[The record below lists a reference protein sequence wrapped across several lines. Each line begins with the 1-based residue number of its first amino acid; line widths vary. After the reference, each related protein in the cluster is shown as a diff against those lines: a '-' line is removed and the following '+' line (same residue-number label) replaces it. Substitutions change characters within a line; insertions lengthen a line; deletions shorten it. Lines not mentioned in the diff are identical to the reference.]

1 MSKWCFN
8 ITAWWNKS
16 CRRLF
21 HTFSAM
27 MNSNMQIWGLCT
39 ASELLLIQ
47 LTTWLAELDKATHW
61 NSYSLRSYQTN
72 TFSTLRNF
80 FGITKTTCSRRS
92 CCPIFGLTCF
102 LTQSYINKGNF
113 WFRMVFQAAVT
124 EEWKTLINPSYPKHQ
139 QNWPSFLLHKSSG
152 DFCVIWF
159 PSFPC
164 RIQRFLHIC

>member
-61 NSYSLRSYQTN
+61 NSLFTTVLLNKQ
-72 TFSTLRNF
+72 FSTLRNF
-80 FGITKTTCSRRS
+80 FGITKTICSRRS
-92 CCPIFGLTCF
+92 CCPIFGLACF
-102 LTQSYINKGNF
+102 LTQSYINKGNSLIQNGF
-113 WFRMVFQAAVT
+113 SGSRYSRMENAYQPQLP
-124 EEWKTLINPSYPKHQ
+124 KTSTKLAIFSPS
-139 QNWPSFLLHKSSG
+139 
-152 DFCVIWF
+152 
-159 PSFPC
+159 
-164 RIQRFLHIC
+164 